1 MRIERVDDKTVRC
14 FLSNEELEEY
24 EIDYKDF
31 LTRSEKA
38 KEVVQ
43 EIILQAEE
51 EVGYKPPK
59 YAFDLQIMVVPEQ
72 GLVLTFS
79 DKDNDF
85 KEGSQIMEYLKEMTK
100 FLQKTKEQLQNPK
113 LTEVANPDTKS
124 QGNRISAKNQ
134 ESGQDTRPDYAVFVF
149 EGIRGVMNYAAVLPG
164 NLRVESELYGQDGI
178 YYLYLKKSH
187 ASYERFSRACVQ
199 ALEFGRL
206 YGADE
211 NTLLRIREHEPCLI
225 AEKALKK
232 LRG

>member
-85 KEGSQIMEYLKEMTK
+85 KECSQIMEYLKEMTK

-113 LTEVANPDTKS
+113 SAEHPGPDTESHGDQIKGKKS
-124 QGNRISAKNQ
+124 GR
-134 ESGQDTRPDYAVFVF
+134 DDRPDYAVFVF

-199 ALEFGRL
+199 ALEFGHL